1 MAEFKREFRYAVIKR
16 KDADAALT
24 PEERDQL
31 SDLLW
36 KVACWR
42 ERNGKPPLEC
52 VVVEHDWPEYE
63 PTWKAIE
70 ARMAPGG
77 AEEKPDD

>member
-24 PEERDQL
+24 LDERATL

-36 KVACWR
+36 KIECWR
-42 ERNGKPPLEC
+42 QRSGKGTLSC

-77 AEEKPDD
+77 AEEKPND